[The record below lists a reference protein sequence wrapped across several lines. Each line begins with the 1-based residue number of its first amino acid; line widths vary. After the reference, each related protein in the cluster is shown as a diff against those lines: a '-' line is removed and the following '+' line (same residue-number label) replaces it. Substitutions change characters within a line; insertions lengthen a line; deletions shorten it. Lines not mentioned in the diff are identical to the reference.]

1 MEYAGVMNQ
10 VLSRQSHL
18 PQEDLID
25 LRAYFYIL
33 HRNLWAV
40 FSFAGVFS
48 ALALL
53 VIFSLKPVYLGRATL
68 LIESNDANVISIE
81 EVYQLG
87 MNKSEYYATQFEI
100 LKSRELAQQVVE
112 EHQPLFDALL
122 EQEKDGP
129 FQKIVDLIYP
139 SSFLTESE
147 LLDRKVNLF
156 QESLSIQPIRGTQLV
171 TIGVESEDAEKAAIL
186 ANELAKVYIEDNL
199 EARLAMTQQAATWL
213 AGRIDGLKTKLKES
227 EERLQQYREAE
238 DLVDMEG
245 EKTLSAKELE
255 EISSKLSE
263 ARKQRV
269 QAENIA
275 SQIGKLSDRN
285 SISIKNID
293 ALSAIPAVLQHSLV
307 QRFKEQEGNAE
318 QRLSELSKRYGYKH
332 PKIIAA
338 KSELET
344 AKQNTA
350 GQIFKVVEGVH
361 KEYEVAK
368 ATEESLSRD
377 VDRLKDLVQKTS
389 RKQYQLDE
397 LTREVAVN
405 RQLYETFFSRIKET
419 SEAGDLQTANAR
431 VVDPAVIPTTPIKPK
446 RAMLSVL
453 AVLFGFL
460 GGAILVFIRDALDNT
475 VKSRDDV
482 IIKLHSQLLGVL
494 PLLKDKKISEAAAL
508 AYTKMG
514 TGPFSEA
521 IRTIRTGVVLSGL
534 DNPHKILV
542 ITSSI
547 PGEGK
552 STVACNLAQAFGQM
566 GKTLLIDADMRR
578 PTIAKNFGMKLSA
591 PGLSNLVAETA
602 SPKECVYRIES
613 VGIDIIPAGLVPP
626 NPLELLSS
634 KRFAAVLASLEKQYD
649 RIIIDT
655 APCEVVS
662 DALILSTFASALIYV
677 VKADA
682 TNIRAVKSGIG
693 RLKEIDAP
701 VTGIVLNQ
709 VNPDRDSAY
718 GYGRQYGGYY
728 DYYGYSAASR
738 SEEKIVGQKSV

>member
-1 MEYAGVMNQ
+1 MNYLADQ
-10 VLSRQSHL
+10 KDENARENHV
-18 PQEDLID
+18 D
-25 LRAYFYIL
+25 LREYFYVL
-33 HRNLWAV
+33 RRNIWVVLG
-40 FSFAGVFS
+40 FTTLFS
-48 ALALL
+48 ALAMLI
-53 VIFSLKPVYLGRATL
+53 IFSMKPIYLGQATL

-81 EVYQLG
+81 EVYELG

-100 LKSRELAQQVVE
+100 LKSRQLALRVVE
-112 EHQPLFDALL
+112 RQHELFNVLLEENRNSILGRAAELISPIELLTEEDELKQKALL
-122 EQEKDGP
+122 
-129 FQKIVDLIYP
+129 FQD
-139 SSFLTESE
+139 
-147 LLDRKVNLF
+147 NLVVK
-156 QESLSIQPIRGTQLV
+156 PIRGTQLV
-171 TIGVESEDAEKAAIL
+171 SIGYESEDPEAAAIL
-186 ANELAKVYIEDNL
+186 VNELARVYIEDNL

-213 AGRIDGLKTKLKES
+213 AGRIDGLKNKLKNS

-245 EKTLSAKELE
+245 TQTLAAKELE

-275 SQIGKLSDRN
+275 SQTGKLSDRN
-285 SISIKNID
+285 SISMKDIE

-307 QRFKEQEGNAE
+307 QRFKEQEGIAE
-318 QRLSELSKRYGYKH
+318 QKLSELSKRYGYKH
-332 PKIIAA
+332 PKITAA
-338 KSELET
+338 KSDLE
-344 AKQNTA
+344 AARQNTA
-350 GQIFKVVEGVH
+350 SQIFKVVEGVH

-368 ATEESLSRD
+368 ATENSLSRE

-397 LTREVAVN
+397 LTREVAVD
-405 RQLYETFFSRIKET
+405 RQLYDTFFNRIKET
-419 SEAGDLQTANAR
+419 SEAGDLQTVNAR
-431 VVDPAVIPTTPIKPK
+431 VIDPAVIPLEPIKPK
-446 RAMLSVL
+446 RAVLSVL
-453 AVLFGFL
+453 AILAGFGL
-460 GGAILVFIRDALDNT
+460 SIILVFIREALDNT
-475 VKSRDDV
+475 VKGRDDV
-482 IIKLHSQLLGVL
+482 IIKLHTHLLGVL
-494 PLLKDKKISEAAAL
+494 PLLKDKKVIEASAL
-508 AYTKMG
+508 AYTKMSSG
-514 TGPFSEA
+514 TFAES

-542 ITSSI
+542 VTSSI

-578 PTIAKNFGMKLSA
+578 PTIAKNFGIKLSA

-602 SPKECVYRIES
+602 QPKECIYHIEG
-613 VGIDIIPAGLVPP
+613 VGIDMIPAGMVPP

-634 KRFAAVLASLEKQYD
+634 KRFASVLASLEKNYE

-682 TNIRAVKSGIG
+682 TNIKAVKSGIS
-693 RLKEIDAP
+693 RLKRVNAP
-701 VTGIVLNQ
+701 VTGVVLNQ
-709 VNPDRDSAY
+709 VNTDKHSAY
-718 GYGRQYGGYY
+718 GYGRHYGGYY
-728 DYYGYSAASR
+728 DYYGYSNAS
-738 SEEKIVGQKSV
+738 SAEERNS